1 MNKKP
6 KLGFALCGSF
16 CTFARAKEV
25 MEHLTQAYDVY
36 PIFSNHAAAFDTKFG
51 KAKEHIAQIS
61 EICGRKPI
69 FTIPEAEPLGPN
81 RVLDILM
88 VCPCTGNTLAKLA
101 AGITDT
107 TVTMAVKSH
116 LRTERPVVLCLA
128 TNDALK
134 ANAQNIGMLSNRKH
148 YYFVPF
154 GQDDA
159 KNKPSSLVADFS
171 QAEKTLS
178 LALQGIQIQ
187 PMLYAL

>member
-1 MNKKP
+1 MKP
-6 KLGFALCGSF
+6 KLNLGFALCGSF

-25 MEHLTQAYDVY
+25 MRQLSKTYNIY
-36 PIFSNHAAAFDTKFG
+36 PIFSEHAAGFDTKFG
-51 KAKEHIAQIS
+51 LAKEHLAEVK
-61 EICGRKPI
+61 EICHRDPI
-69 FTIPEAEPLGPN
+69 LSIVQAEPLGPN
-81 RVLDILM
+81 RMLDILL

-116 LRTERPVVLCLA
+116 LRTERPVVIAVA

-134 ANAQNIGMLSNRKH
+134 GNAPNIGTLLNRKH

-159 KNKPSSLVADFS
+159 YRKPSSLVADFDKVE
-171 QAEKTLS
+171 QTVA
-178 LALQGIQIQ
+178 LALQHKQLQ
-187 PMLYAL
+187 PLLYGD